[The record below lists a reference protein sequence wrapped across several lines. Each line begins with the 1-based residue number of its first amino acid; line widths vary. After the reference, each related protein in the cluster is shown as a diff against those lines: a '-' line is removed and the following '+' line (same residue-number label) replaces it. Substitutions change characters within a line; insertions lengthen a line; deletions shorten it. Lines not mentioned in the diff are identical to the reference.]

1 MLVTLEQARVH
12 LRIDHDADD
21 SWLNLMI
28 PAISEAVLLW
38 LKDADRAY
46 ETELDSS
53 GLPVVIVD
61 SNGDPIPRP
70 VIRAAVLLEV
80 AMQYR
85 YREGEGAPQA
95 PQHWGH
101 GYTLGPGSTSLLTP
115 LRRPT
120 VA

>member
-21 SWLNLMI
+21 AWLNVMI
-28 PAISEAVLLW
+28 PAVSEAVLLW
-38 LKDADRAY
+38 LKDPMRAY
-46 ETELDSS
+46 ETILDSS
-53 GLPVVIVD
+53 GDPVVVED
-61 SNGDPIPRP
+61 SNGPITRP
-70 VIRAAVLLEV
+70 VVRSAVLLEV
-80 AMQYR
+80 ATQYR

-95 PQHWGH
+95 PEHWGH
-101 GYTLGPGSTSLLTP
+101 GYTLSPGATSLLTP